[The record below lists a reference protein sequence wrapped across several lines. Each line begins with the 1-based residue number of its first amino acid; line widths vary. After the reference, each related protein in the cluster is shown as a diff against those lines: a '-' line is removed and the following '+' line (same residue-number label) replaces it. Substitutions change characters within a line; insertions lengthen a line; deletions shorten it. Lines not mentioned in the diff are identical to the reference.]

1 MATKRK
7 TTRVKIPK
15 LAQSPAAIAARK
27 ALITA
32 DLLGLES
39 GQARLSG
46 LSKGAYGSPT
56 IRAGGTSIS
65 TRYLIGK
72 GSGYKPKSSS
82 KPRGKAKR

>member
-1 MATKRK
+1 MAATKRK
-7 TTRVKIPK
+7 TTRTKIPK
-15 LAQSPAAIAARK
+15 LGQSAAAVAARK

-46 LSKGAYGSPT
+46 LSKGAYGSPQ

-72 GSGYKPKSSS
+72 GKAYKAPKASP
-82 KPRGKAKR
+82 KGKGKR